1 MTKKEARQQIKDKIK
16 QLDKQ
21 YIKEA
26 DQAIFEQIKDLKEY
40 KEAET
45 IFCYASMENEVDT
58 WPLIALAL
66 KQGKTVGV
74 PLCIGKGIMEIRQ
87 IQTLADFEKGAYG
100 IMEPSKQ
107 CKVLPKERIDMAVSP
122 CVGADREG
130 HRLGHGAGFYDRF
143 LQGTQFPK
151 IMICYRELLLD
162 KVPTEE
168 HDILMDRV
176 IYDR

>member
-16 QLDKQ
+16 QPDKQ

-26 DQAIFEQIKDLKEY
+26 DQSIFDQIKELKEY

-66 KQGKTVGV
+66 DQGKTVGV
-74 PLCIGKGIMEIRQ
+74 PLCIGKGIMEVRQ
-87 IQTLADFEKGAYG
+87 IKTLADFEKGAYG

-107 CKVLPKERIDMAVSP
+107 CKVLPKEQIDMAVIP
-122 CVGADREG
+122 CVGADKEG

-143 LQGTQFPK
+143 LRGTQFPK
-151 IMICYRELLLD
+151 IMICYRKLLLD
-162 KVPTEE
+162 KVPIEE

>member
-26 DQAIFEQIKDLKEY
+26 DQSIFDQIKELKEY

-66 KQGKTVGV
+66 DQGKTVGV
-74 PLCIGKGIMEIRQ
+74 PLCIGKGIMEVRQ
-87 IQTLADFEKGAYG
+87 IKTLADFE
-100 IMEPSKQ
+100 
-107 CKVLPKERIDMAVSP
+107 CKVLPKEQIDMAVIP
-122 CVGADREG
+122 CVGADKEG

-143 LQGTQFPK
+143 LRGTQFPK
-151 IMICYRELLLD
+151 IMICYRKLLLD
-162 KVPTEE
+162 KVPIEE